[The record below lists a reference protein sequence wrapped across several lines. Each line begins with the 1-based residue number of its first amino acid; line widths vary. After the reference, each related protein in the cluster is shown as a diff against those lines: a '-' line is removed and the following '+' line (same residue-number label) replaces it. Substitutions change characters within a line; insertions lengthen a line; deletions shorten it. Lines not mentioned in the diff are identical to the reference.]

1 MEDLGHSISSIAMIL
16 LIIAGAGSLKEILV
30 ASGISEYLGELLR
43 HSNASPLLLA
53 WIIAAVIR
61 LSIGSATVAAMT
73 AAGIVLPLVS
83 DPSVSPE
90 LMVLAV
96 GSGSLICSHV
106 NDAGF
111 WMFKEYLN
119 LSVKDTLLT
128 WSFMETVISV
138 VSLAGVLFLN
148 IFI

>member
-1 MEDLGHSISSIAMIL
+1 M
-16 LIIAGAGSLKEILV
+16 
-30 ASGISEYLGELLR
+30 ASGITDYLGDLLR
-43 HSNASPLLLA
+43 QSAASPLVLA

-61 LSIGSATVAAMT
+61 VSVGSATVAAMT
-73 AAGIVLPLVS
+73 AVGIVLPLVS

-90 LMVLAV
+90 LMVLSI
-96 GSGSLICSHV
+96 GSGSLILSLV

-128 WSFMETVISV
+128 WTLMETIIAVAG
-138 VSLAGVLFLN
+138 LAGVLLLN